1 MPETMSIEECQD
13 LVELWLEGETEEVIA
28 ILGGEPTDE
37 FLFDYCDG
45 GPYGRP
51 ASKPSPRKPAK
62 KTETAPAR
70 LKLVDEI
77 AAEDKV
83 KAS

>member
-1 MPETMSIEECQD
+1 MIETRSIEECQD

-28 ILGGEPTDE
+28 IMGGPPSDE
-37 FLFDYCDG
+37 FLFDYSDG

-51 ASKPSPRKPAK
+51 AEKPVKVAAK
-62 KTETAPAR
+62 KTVKAPAR
-70 LKLVDEI
+70 LTLVDEI
-77 AAEDKV
+77 ATTDKV